1 MVEVEAELGVFFPGR
16 YFLAHEKKTCNRNK
30 FLFAGRIFF
39 RKKDFFLCQ
48 LIRIIIF
55 YENIIAILHFLLHL
69 LQLFH
74 MKSLSHPGQRLN
86 SVILG
91 EVSFL
96 EKDGLK

>member
-1 MVEVEAELGVFFPGR
+1 MVEVEAELGIFSPGR
-16 YFLAHEKKTCNRNK
+16 NFLAHEKKSCNRNK
-30 FLFAGRIFF
+30 FLFAGRNFF
-39 RKKDFFLCQ
+39 SGRKIFFLCQ
-48 LIRIIIF
+48 LIRI
-55 YENIIAILHFLLHL
+55 EILSPYYTFLLHL

-96 EKDGLK
+96 EKGRAQIV